1 MDAQR
6 GIIFI
11 GLAIVSYL
19 MVLAWNDDYGNQP
32 IASSTPIIS
41 EALVTD
47 TLSSSSTL
55 SSETST
61 NASNSDDF
69 STPEQQSTVSSDLN
83 IAKSVASTGQ
93 LIRIKTDVLD
103 IAINLT
109 GGNISE
115 AFLTQYKKS
124 LGSEESFALLQSNQN
139 SQYTIESGLYGKNG
153 FDSSKNGQTPTY
165 QVSANYFELEEG
177 QDELLVDLNYI
188 SENGVNITKRYHF
201 VRDNY
206 LINVSYIINNES
218 NTPWSTNFSGKII
231 RDQGADPSQQNSM
244 GMQSFLGMV
253 LSNTKEPYEKY
264 DFEDL
269 RETPINKSS
278 QGGWIAFLQHY
289 FLTAWIP
296 EENIE
301 YTYQT
306 KVKNNLYLMGFI
318 GPEVT
323 VEPGQKEEISAN
335 VYIGPKIIKN
345 LELAAPNLDLT
356 VDYGFLFFI
365 AYPLYLLLDFLH
377 GIVGNWGLAIILV
390 TVIVKA
396 AFFKLSA
403 ASYRSMANMRRV
415 APKLA
420 QLKEQFGDDRQ
431 RMSQGMME
439 LYKKEKINPLGG
451 CLPVLVQMPVFIAL
465 YWVLLESVELR
476 HAPFFFWI
484 TDLSIKDPLFIL
496 PIIMGVSMFIQMSL
510 NPAPPDPVQA
520 KVMKL
525 MPIMFTVF
533 FLWFPAGLVLYWVV
547 NNILSITQQWI
558 ITRSIENAA
567 AEKEAA

>member
-32 IASSTPIIS
+32 ATSPSANVEMIDSPSIAANDTTSVSTSDS
-41 EALVTD
+41 E
-47 TLSSSSTL
+47 
-55 SSETST
+55 
-61 NASNSDDF
+61 F
-69 STPEQQSTVSSDLN
+69 STPEEQSSSETDLN
-83 IAKSVASTGQ
+83 VSKTTGADNQ
-93 LIRIKTDVLD
+93 KIRVKTDVLD
-103 IAINLT
+103 ISINLT
-109 GGNISE
+109 GGNITE
-115 AFLTQYKKS
+115 ALLTQYKKT
-124 LGSEESFALLQSNQN
+124 LGSDENLALLQN
-139 SQYTIESGLYGKNG
+139 SPNHKYTIESGLYGKNG
-153 FDSSKNGQTPTY
+153 FDSSRNGPSPVY
-165 QVSANYFELEEG
+165 QASSDYFELADD
-177 QDELLVDLNYI
+177 QDELVVDLKYI
-188 SENGVNITKRYHF
+188 DDSGVEVIKRYSF
-201 VRDNY
+201 KRETY
-206 LINVSYIINNES
+206 LVKVSYLVKNNS
-218 NTPWSTNFSGKII
+218 GSPWKANFSGKII
-231 RDQGADPSQQNSM
+231 RDQAPDPSQQNSM

-253 LSNTKEPYEKY
+253 LSSPKEPYEKF
-264 DFEDL
+264 DFEDM
-269 RETPINKSS
+269 RDQPVNTKA

-289 FLTAWIP
+289 FMTAWIP
-296 EENIE
+296 SDNLEH
-301 YTYQT
+301 TYQT
-306 KVKNNLYLMGFI
+306 KVKNGLYLMGFI
-318 GPEVT
+318 SPQVSIEN
-323 VEPGQKEEISAN
+323 GQQEEISAN
-335 VYIGPKIIKN
+335 VYIGPKIIEK
-345 LELAAPNLDLT
+345 LEQAAPNLDLT

-365 AYPLYLLLDFLH
+365 AYPLYILLDFLH
-377 GIVGNWGLAIILV
+377 GIVGNWGIAIILV

-420 QLKEQFGDDRQ
+420 QLKEQYGDDRQ
-431 RMSQGMME
+431 KMSQGMME

-484 TDLSIKDPLFIL
+484 TDLSIKDPYFIL
-496 PIIMGVSMFIQMSL
+496 PIIMGASMFIQMSL

-525 MPIMFTVF
+525 MPIIFTVF

-547 NNILSITQQWI
+547 NNILSIAQQWV
-558 ITRSIENAA
+558 ITRNIENAA
-567 AEKEAA
+567 AEKS

>member
-1 MDAQR
+1 MNPMDVQR

-19 MVLAWNDDYGNQP
+19 MVLAWNEDYGNQP
-32 IASSTPIIS
+32 VSSPSANVEMIESPTIASENTR
-41 EALVTD
+41 
-47 TLSSSSTL
+47 
-55 SSETST
+55 
-61 NASNSDDF
+61 
-69 STPEQQSTVSSDLN
+69 STVSDTEFTAPEEESSTVSDIN
-83 IAKSVASTGQ
+83 TSNDVANTQ
-93 LIRIKTDVLD
+93 LIHVKTDVLD
-103 IAINLT
+103 IAINPV

-115 AFLTQYKKS
+115 ALLTQYKKS
-124 LGSEESFALLQSNQN
+124 LGSDENFALLEN
-139 SQYTIESGLYGKNG
+139 SQRHQYTIESGLYGKDG
-153 FDSSKNGQTPTY
+153 FDSSRNGPAPVY
-165 QVSANYFELEEG
+165 QSASHHYELG
-177 QDELLVDLNYI
+177 KDQNELTVDLKFTDDTGI
-188 SENGVNITKRYHF
+188 EITKRYHF
-201 VRDNY
+201 KRDNY
-206 LINVSYIINNES
+206 LVNVSYLINNKSEGYFR
-218 NTPWSTNFSGKII
+218 TNFSGKII
-231 RDQGADPSQQNSM
+231 RDQMADPSQQNSM
-244 GMQSFLGMV
+244 GMQSYLGMV
-253 LSNTKEPYEKY
+253 LSNPKEPYEKY
-264 DFEDL
+264 DFEDM
-269 RETPINKSS
+269 RDKPINTRA

-289 FLTAWIP
+289 FMTAWIP
-296 EENIE
+296 ADNLEH
-301 YTYQT
+301 TYQT
-306 KVKNNLYLMGFI
+306 KVKNGLYLMGFI
-318 GPEVT
+318 SPEVI
-323 VEPGQKEEISAN
+323 VDAGQQETISAN
-335 VYIGPKIIKN
+335 VYIGPKIVKN
-345 LELAAPNLDLT
+345 LEEVAPNLDLT

-377 GIVGNWGLAIILV
+377 GIVGNWGIAIILV

-420 QLKEQFGDDRQ
+420 QLKEQYGDDRQ
-431 RMSQGMME
+431 KMSQGMME

-484 TDLSIKDPLFIL
+484 HDLSIKDPYFIL
-496 PIIMGVSMFIQMSL
+496 PIIMGASMFIQMSL

-547 NNILSITQQWI
+547 NNVLSIAQQWV
-558 ITRSIENAA
+558 ITRNIENAA
-567 AEKEAA
+567 AEKG

>member
-32 IASSTPIIS
+32 ITSPSANVEMMESPTVVSENTTSNSS
-41 EALVTD
+41 D
-47 TLSSSSTL
+47 TEFTAPEEQTSA
-55 SSETST
+55 ETGL
-61 NASNSDDF
+61 NASKN
-69 STPEQQSTVSSDLN
+69 TAVSQ
-83 IAKSVASTGQ
+83 K
-93 LIRIKTDVLD
+93 IRVKTDVLD

-115 AFLTQYKKS
+115 ALLTQYKKT
-124 LGSEESFALLQSNQN
+124 LGSDEKFALLENSQN
-139 SQYTIESGLYGKNG
+139 HQYTIESGLYGKNG
-153 FDSSKNGQTPTY
+153 FDSSKNGPAPVYETAQNHY
-165 QVSANYFELEEG
+165 ELAS
-177 QDELLVDLNYI
+177 DRNELIVDLKYTNATGI
-188 SENGVNITKRYHF
+188 EIIKRYRF
-201 VRDNY
+201 ERDNY
-206 LINVSYIINNES
+206 LVNVSYLINNQS
-218 NTPWSTNFSGKII
+218 AASFRTNFSGKII
-231 RDQGADPSQQNSM
+231 RDQMADPSQQNSM
-244 GMQSFLGMV
+244 GMQSYIGMV
-253 LSNTKEPYEKY
+253 LSSPKEPYEKF
-264 DFEDL
+264 DFEDM
-269 RETPINKSS
+269 RDQPINAKA

-289 FLTAWIP
+289 FMTAWIP
-296 EENIE
+296 ADNLEH
-301 YTYQT
+301 TYQT
-306 KVKNNLYLMGFI
+306 KVKNGLYLMGFI
-318 GPEVT
+318 SPEVI
-323 VEPGQKEEISAN
+323 VDAGQQETISAN
-335 VYIGPKIIKN
+335 VYIGPKIVKN
-345 LELAAPNLDLT
+345 LEEVAPNLDLT

-377 GIVGNWGLAIILV
+377 GIVGNWGIAIILV

-420 QLKEQFGDDRQ
+420 QLKEQYGDDRQ
-431 RMSQGMME
+431 KMSQGMME

-484 TDLSIKDPLFIL
+484 HDLSIKDPYFIL
-496 PIIMGVSMFIQMSL
+496 PIIMGASMFIQMSL

-547 NNILSITQQWI
+547 NNVLSIAQQWV
-558 ITRSIENAA
+558 ITRNIENAA
-567 AEKEAA
+567 AEKG